1 MKNEKKKAMN
11 TEQISDTRWQ
21 AVVERDK
28 QFDGQFFYSVKTTGV
43 YCRPS
48 CGARLANFSNVQF
61 HLTCNEAENSGFRP
75 CKRCRPNEES
85 LVEHH
90 TKLIADICRLIES
103 SEQRLSIEELA
114 KAAGLS
120 TYHFHRTFKSITGV
134 TPAEYATARRA
145 MRLREELSN
154 NDCITQAIFEA
165 GYNSSGR
172 FYEEA
177 DSMLGMTATAFKSG
191 GKNTKIYFAIGECFL
206 GSILVAQSEKGVCAI
221 LIGDDAEELLR
232 DLQNRFPQAELT
244 GGDQNFES
252 VISQVIAYIEEPA
265 QGFLL
270 PLDIRGTTFQQRVWQ
285 ALRQIP
291 AGETR
296 NYTDIGRIIGAP
308 KAVRAVASACAANA
322 LAVVIPCHRVVRTD
336 GSLSGYRWGVERKR
350 ALIDREAAQTKTKS
364 KSKPEL
370 R

>member
-1 MKNEKKKAMN
+1 MKKKMKATK
-11 TEQISDTRWQ
+11 TEHIPDSRWQ

-61 HLTCNEAENSGFRP
+61 HTTTATAEEAGFRP
-75 CKRCRPNEES
+75 CKRCKPNGKS
-85 LVEHH
+85 LLEQQTTLV
-90 TKLIADICRLIES
+90 AAICRLIES
-103 SEQRLSIEELA
+103 SEERLSVEELA
-114 KAAGLS
+114 KAAGIS
-120 TYHFHRTFKSITGV
+120 TYHFHRTFKSITGL
-134 TPAEYATARRA
+134 TPSAYATAHRA
-145 MRLREELSN
+145 ERLRNKLN
-154 NDCITQAIFEA
+154 TDDTITQAIFEA

-177 DSMLGMTATAFKSG
+177 NSILGMTPTAFKAG
-191 GKNTKIYFAIGECFL
+191 GQNTKIYFAIGECFL

-232 DLQNRFPQAELT
+232 DLQKRFPLAELA
-244 GGDQNFES
+244 GGDQNFDH
-252 VISQVIAYIEEPA
+252 VVSQVISYIEEPA
-265 QGFLL
+265 QSFLL

-296 NYTDIGRIIGAP
+296 NYTDIGRIIGSP

-350 ALIDREAAQTKTKS
+350 ALIDRESAL
-364 KSKPEL
+364 SKPEL